1 MVAQDDLRQL
11 VQSTRRISRALD
23 IESRRIDRE
32 IGLTLPQ
39 LIVLQCLQDL
49 GDANS
54 RSISR
59 AAGMSPPSV
68 VGILDKLEAK
78 GVIHRYRST
87 IDRRAVHT
95 ALTEKGAGLLAGA
108 PQPLGEN
115 FAQRF
120 RALPAARRCAILE
133 ALMQVADLADETL
146 AADHVENGHGA
157 DEMIG

>member
-54 RSISR
+54 HSISR

-95 ALTEKGAGLLAGA
+95 APGPARGHFPRAGWTQFFTTFSSSSRNEGCSWKFSTRSVVTAFCFQLA
-108 PQPLGEN
+108 
-115 FAQRF
+115 
-120 RALPAARRCAILE
+120 
-133 ALMQVADLADETL
+133 TKT
-146 AADHVENGHGA
+146 HGA
-157 DEMIG
+157 SS